1 MSIFKKI
8 AKGALSVLAPVLN
21 AALPGPL
28 GDIAK
33 TAITTVLG
41 INPEANEKEI
51 EKALA
56 TASPEVLL
64 ALRDREATFKTEM
77 RELGIKES
85 QLHATDRADAR
96 QRHIKM
102 HDVTPAVMGWTILVA
117 WVGVTG
123 LLFFYVPPGQNKD
136 LILIT
141 FGMLSTMV
149 GKVTNFYF
157 GSSVGSRKKDDQL
170 AAK

>member
-8 AKGALSVLAPVLN
+8 AKGALSVIAPVLN

-28 GDIAK
+28 GGIASS
-33 TAITTVLG
+33 AITSVLG
-41 INPEANEKEI
+41 LDEGADEAEI

-56 TASPEVLL
+56 TASPEILQ
-64 ALRDREATFKTEM
+64 AMRAKEAEFKVQM
-77 RELGIKES
+77 AELGIKEK

-102 HDVTPAVMGWTILVA
+102 HDVTPAVMGWTILTA
-117 WVGVTG
+117 WVGVTA

-157 GSSVGSRKKDDQL
+157 GSSVGSRKKDER
-170 AAK
+170 K